1 MECRWWRIR
10 SWSMRRHGGGLLL
23 ANGRGVEE
31 EEEEEEVVFEVWR
44 EVRCPQDPSFGNFEL
59 SPV

>member
-1 MECRWWRIR
+1 
-10 SWSMRRHGGGLLL
+10 MRRRMSADGMSVVEDSLMVDEE
-23 ANGRGVEE
+23 ARRGVEE
-31 EEEEEEVVFEVWR
+31 EEEEELFEVWR